1 MQRSINFF
9 SAVLIKMFG
18 LISNSSCAG
27 FYGEPDY
34 PRRIIKINIKNNFF
48 HILH

>member
-27 FYGEPDY
+27 FYGEPDF
-34 PRRIIKINIKNNFF
+34 PEELLK
-48 HILH
+48 